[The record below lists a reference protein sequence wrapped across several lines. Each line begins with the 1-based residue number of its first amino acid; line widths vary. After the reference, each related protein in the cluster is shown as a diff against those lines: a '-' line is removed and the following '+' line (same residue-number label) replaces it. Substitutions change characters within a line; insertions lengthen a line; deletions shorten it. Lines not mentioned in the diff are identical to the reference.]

1 MDIMRRCTILY
12 ILTKI
17 GGSVCVFHSNGAE
30 REGYREREQHVGAFK
45 QAGERASLA
54 IPVMGV
60 ERSGRV
66 PGKGGHI

>member
-17 GGSVCVFHSNGAE
+17 GAVFVSFIRTAQNAKAIENENNTLVHLN
-30 REGYREREQHVGAFK
+30 K
-45 QAGERASLA
+45 QVNVLLA